1 MLEQHPKDPAER
13 HLIIILTFI
22 LLLFSLSSCS
32 DTQTRVGL
40 VLYNESDPFVY
51 NYARSIEEHAQGV
64 FSLSRADSGNSQI
77 LQNEQIAQMLD
88 QKLDLL
94 IINPVDRLSV
104 YSIIKRQREMD
115 IPVIFFNREPLL
127 KDLDLWEDAYYVG
140 AKAEQSGRLQ
150 AELIMELLGNDPRQ
164 LNRFDKNGDNVIQ
177 AIILKGEQGH
187 QDAEI
192 RTSEVL
198 RIFHDQGY
206 AMEAVIEVANWEST
220 QAYEKM
226 EQIAKTFGTD
236 FEVIISNN
244 DAMAIGAIKRM
255 KEAGFFTD
263 TNGNGR
269 IDPLDELWVPIVGID
284 GISEAVELIEYGYLY
299 GTVLNDSNSQAQA
312 VVELSEYLLGLRK
325 EQEMTYR
332 LLDDTYVWIDYKVF
346 TLD

>member
-1 MLEQHPKDPAER
+1 
-13 HLIIILTFI
+13 
-22 LLLFSLSSCS
+22 
-32 DTQTRVGL
+32 
-40 VLYNESDPFVY
+40 
-51 NYARSIEEHAQGV
+51 
-64 FSLSRADSGNSQI
+64 
-77 LQNEQIAQMLD
+77 
-88 QKLDLL
+88 
-94 IINPVDRLSV
+94 
-104 YSIIKRQREMD
+104 
-115 IPVIFFNREPLL
+115 
-127 KDLDLWEDAYYVG
+127 
-140 AKAEQSGRLQ
+140 
-150 AELIMELLGNDPRQ
+150 
-164 LNRFDKNGDNVIQ
+164 
-177 AIILKGEQGH
+177 
-187 QDAEI
+187 
-192 RTSEVL
+192 
-198 RIFHDQGY
+198 
-206 AMEAVIEVANWEST
+206 MEAVIEVANWEST

-332 LLDDTYVWIDYKVF
+332 ILDDTYVWIDYKVF